1 MMVRLV
7 FAIVLALVIFSLL
20 GPACVACVGTCIL
33 LGAQEVPPLDL
44 DDAEVHQIVFD

>member
-20 GPACVACVGTCIL
+20 GPACMACVGTCIL

-44 DDAEVHQIVFD
+44 NDAEIHHIITD